1 MPGLTGHLNGV
12 CVYGLLFLP
21 AAGQMNG
28 EVYDG
33 DGTWAGM
40 SSSTGVMLQ
49 LYVPGA
55 NRSSGQRWW
64 AVSTRHS
71 IRLASVVSGLTVL
84 FLPAAGRLKGN
95 AYTSNVVDLYCCSKA
110 GNHIGHILA
119 TAGSFDAP
127 SHNNWEGYFAKSVR
141 LASVVSGLACVCS
154 CLLRDFVME
163 VMYLRWVLRAH
174 CGLLRRPTI
183 IIT

>member
-1 MPGLTGHLNGV
+1 M
-12 CVYGLLFLP
+12 LFLP

-71 IRLASVVSGLTVL
+71 IRLASVVSELTR
-84 FLPAAGRLKGN
+84 FIGKHPA
-95 AYTSNVVDLYCCSKA
+95 
-110 GNHIGHILA
+110 
-119 TAGSFDAP
+119 
-127 SHNNWEGYFAKSVR
+127 R
-141 LASVVSGLACVCS
+141 LAYEPRHARLDRASQRCLCIRSPVPAC
-154 CLLRDFVME
+154 
-163 VMYLRWVLRAH
+163 
-174 CGLLRRPTI
+174 CGMFLEWQYN
-183 IIT
+183 